1 MENRTYKHD
10 STSVLLQNICYVYEN
25 IIKLGDT
32 TKLSAS
38 KDTLTLTISEDT
50 MKIGKQKI

>member
-38 KDTLTLTISEDT
+38 KDTLTLTTSEDT